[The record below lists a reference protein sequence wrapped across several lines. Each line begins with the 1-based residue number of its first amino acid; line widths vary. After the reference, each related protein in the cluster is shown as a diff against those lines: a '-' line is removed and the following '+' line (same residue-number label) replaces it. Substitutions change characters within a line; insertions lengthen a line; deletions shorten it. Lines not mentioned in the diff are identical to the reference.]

1 MRTVRSG
8 GEVPLPATATSPRIG
23 VRLSMYVCICNGLT
37 ERRVREAAAGARSV
51 SGVYRALG
59 TRPQCGKC
67 VDCVRAM
74 LPGCGST
81 GAEAANAAV
90 PASIRA

>member
-1 MRTVRSG
+1 MRTVRSS
-8 GEVPLPATATSPRIG
+8 GEAPLPAAASSPRIG

-74 LPGCGST
+74 LPGCGGA